1 MNKGSNLKLACF
13 NVRSICNKT
22 TGVLEALKD
31 HSIGICCITESWLKK
46 DDKAKFAE
54 IHELGY
60 DLFSAPRKGVGGGVA
75 FIFNPL
81 VVKPIRNNVA
91 KYSSFEVL
99 ECVIKSSTGLI
110 RLCVIYRSTQITS
123 KERYNLTKTSLFF
136 DQFGEYLDS
145 LQLKGGS
152 PILCG
157 DFNFHVEDKFDAVAQ
172 KFVTLCKSRGFIQHI
187 DKSTHIAGGTL
198 DLVLTRN
205 NITDHLPITNLE
217 IEEATGTTSDHFLV
231 SFEIPVSDV
240 TQTETKSEIKEFREL
255 SKLDI
260 ESFKQDILS
269 SGLNSPDLFI
279 SLEDTVQL
287 YNETLTKLLDKHSPV
302 VTRKFKTNDTPWWN
316 IKCQDARTKRR
327 KHQRAYAKEKSP
339 ETLASYK
346 EACVDAS
353 IIIDRERNKYYH
365 KKMDS
370 HVGNPRETYKVIN
383 NLLDKEYG
391 KNTFPNGENDASVA
405 NNLKDFFDSKVK
417 KIYAGIESENGKN
430 ANGAKGIPP
439 DDQKNEPKGSFTSFG
454 TMQSSQLADII
465 KAMPDKS
472 CALDT
477 IPMWL
482 FKECLPELLPAV
494 SYIVNES
501 LSSGAFPC
509 AFKTAAVRPV
519 LKKKGLDCDVLAN
532 YRPISNLTFLS
543 KIIEKCVNSQIVQF
557 INSHNLFAG
566 LQSGYRKTHS
576 CETAIT
582 KIHNDILMMIDKKHN
597 VLLLLLD
604 LSAAF
609 DTVCHTLLLK
619 KLKNAYGINGK
630 ALAWFESY
638 LSDRSFTVKVNKSS
652 SSSCQLTIG
661 VPQGS
666 ILGPLLFILYT
677 KDLQELV
684 NQYGLSVHLYADD
697 TQIYFSFDINC
708 TNPDLSQIQACFSEI
723 KKWMAANFL
732 KLNEDKT
739 KALELGVYE
748 NCITSS
754 VPLGTHSIELSEKA
768 KNLGFYFDD
777 QMSLESQVNNVTKN
791 CFMNLRNL
799 RRIGSKLSHSLKV
812 QLVQSMIFSHLDYCN
827 AVYGSL
833 SEANLNKLQKI
844 QYAAV
849 QFIYGLSGKDRF
861 QPLSPFLK
869 ELHFLPV
876 RSRIRYKVALM
887 TFKCINNIAPHY
899 LSEMITLRD
908 PNRHEL
914 RIDSDFY
921 VLKSPPRPNYK
932 RTEGTFSVTAPT
944 IWNDLPHELRC
955 MTELNAFKKK
965 LKTYYIRTVF
975 GEHY

>member
-1 MNKGSNLKLACF
+1 MNKSSNLKLGCF

-22 TGVLEALKD
+22 VGVLEALKD
-31 HSIGICCITESWLKK
+31 HSVDICCITESWLGAN
-46 DDKAKFAE
+46 DGAKFAE

-60 DLFSAPRKGVGGGVA
+60 DLFSKPRKGVGGGVA
-75 FIFNPL
+75 FIFDPL
-81 VVKPIRNNVA
+81 RVKPIRNNVP

-99 ECVIKSSTGLI
+99 ECVIKSSAQLI

-145 LQLKGGS
+145 LQQKGGS
-152 PILCG
+152 PIICG
-157 DFNFHVEDKFDAVAQ
+157 DFNFHVEDKHDAVAQ
-172 KFVTLCKSRGFIQHI
+172 KFVTLCKSRGFTQHI
-187 DKSTHIAGGTL
+187 DKATHIAGGTL

-205 NITDHLPITNLE
+205 NITDNLPITKLE
-217 IEEATGTTSDHFLV
+217 VETTTGTTSDHFLV
-231 SFEIPVSDV
+231 SFEIPVSG
-240 TQTETKSEIKEFREL
+240 TALTETKSEIKEFREL
-255 SKLDI
+255 SKIDI
-260 ESFKQDILS
+260 DSFKSDILS
-269 SGLNSPDLFI
+269 SPLNSPELFT
-279 SLEDTVQL
+279 SLDDTVEL
-287 YNETLTKLLDKHSPV
+287 YNSTLTTLLDKHAPV

-327 KHQRAYAKEKSP
+327 KHQRAYAKNKTP
-339 ETLASYK
+339 ETTTAYN

-353 IIIDRERNKYYH
+353 IIIDRERNKFYH
-365 KKMDS
+365 KKLDS
-370 HVGNPRETYKVIN
+370 HAGNPRETYKVIN

-391 KNTFPNGENDASVA
+391 KNSFPNGENDESVA

-417 KIYAGIESENGKN
+417 KIYAGIEKENCEKTNVAEDTHSEPEN
-430 ANGAKGIPP
+430 AAKA
-439 DDQKNEPKGSFTSFG
+439 SFTSFD
-454 TMQSSQLADII
+454 TMQTSEII
-465 KAMPDKS
+465 NIVKSMPDKS
-472 CALDT
+472 CASDT

-482 FKECLPELLPAV
+482 FKECLPQLLTAV

-501 LSSGAFPC
+501 LSSGKFPSDLK
-509 AFKTAAVRPV
+509 AAAVRPA
-519 LKKKGLDCDVLAN
+519 LKKKGLDSDVLGN

-543 KIIEKCVNSQIVQF
+543 KIIEKCVNRQLVAFVNSQ
-557 INSHNLFAG
+557 NLFAE

-582 KIHNDILMMIDKKHN
+582 KIHNDILMMIDKKNN

-609 DTVCHTLLLK
+609 DTICHKLLLK
-619 KLKNAYGINGK
+619 KLKNMYGIDGN
-630 ALAWFESY
+630 ALEWIKSY
-638 LSDRSFTVKVNKSS
+638 LTGRSFTVTVNRSS

-684 NQYGLSVHLYADD
+684 KKYELSVHLYADD

-708 TNPDLSQIQACFSEI
+708 INPDLSKVQECFSEI
-723 KKWMAANFL
+723 KRWMAENFL

-739 KALELGVYE
+739 KVMELGVYE

-754 VPLGTHSIELSEKA
+754 VPLDTHSIELSEKA

-791 CFMNLRNL
+791 CSMNLRNL
-799 RRIGSKLSHSLKV
+799 QRIGSKLTHNLKV
-812 QLVQSMIFSHLDYCN
+812 QLVHSMIFSHLDYCN
-827 AVYGSL
+827 AVFASL

-844 QYAAV
+844 QYSAV
-849 QFIYGLSGKDRF
+849 QFIYGLRGKERY
-861 QPLSPFLK
+861 QSLSPFLK

-876 RSRIRYKVALM
+876 RFRIRYKIALM
-887 TFKCINNIAPHY
+887 TFKCLNNIAPQY
-899 LSEMITLRD
+899 LSEMITMRD
-908 PNRHEL
+908 PNSHEL
-914 RIDSDFY
+914 RLDNDYY
-921 VLKSPPRPNYK
+921 VLKPPPRPHYK
-932 RTEGTFSVTAPT
+932 RTEGTFSVMAPT
-944 IWNDLPHELRC
+944 IWNVLPYELRC
-955 MTELNAFKKK
+955 LTEVTIFKKM
-965 LKTYYIRTVF
+965 LKTYYF
-975 GEHY
+975 KMAFS

>member
-31 HSIGICCITESWLKK
+31 HSIDICCITESWLRS

-81 VVKPIRNNVA
+81 RVKPVRNNVP

-99 ECVIKSSTGLI
+99 ECVIKSSNGLV

-152 PILCG
+152 PIICG
-157 DFNFHVEDKFDAVAQ
+157 DFNFHVEDKLDAVAQ
-172 KFVTLCKSRGFIQHI
+172 KFVTLCKSRGFTQHI
-187 DKSTHIAGGTL
+187 DKPTHIAGGTL

-205 NITDHLPITNLE
+205 NITDNLPITKLE
-217 IEEATGTTSDHFLV
+217 IETATGTTSDHFLV
-231 SFEIPVSDV
+231 SFEIPVSDEAP
-240 TQTETKSEIKEFREL
+240 TEKSEIKEFREL
-255 SKLDI
+255 SKMDVD
-260 ESFKQDILS
+260 SFKSDILS
-269 SGLNSPDLFI
+269 SGLNSPELFT
-279 SLEDTVQL
+279 SVDSTVEL
-287 YNETLTKLLDKHSPV
+287 YNSTLTALLDKHAPV
-302 VTRKFKTNDTPWWN
+302 VTRKFKKNDTPWWN
-316 IKCQDARTKRR
+316 TKCQDARTKRR
-327 KHQRAYAKEKSP
+327 KHQRAHTKYKTP
-339 ETLASYK
+339 ETKTAYN

-353 IIIDRERNKYYH
+353 IIIDRERNKFYH
-365 KKMDS
+365 EKLDS
-370 HVGNPRETYKVIN
+370 HAGNPRETYKVIN

-391 KNTFPNGENDASVA
+391 KNMFPNGENDESVA

-417 KIYAGIESENGKN
+417 KIYAGIEKENCEN
-430 ANGAKGIPP
+430 TNGAKDMPY
-439 DDQKNEPKGSFTSFG
+439 EPESASKASFTSFD
-454 TMQSSQLADII
+454 TMQPSELLDVI
-465 KAMPDKS
+465 KSMPDKS
-472 CALDT
+472 CASDT
-477 IPMWL
+477 IPMCL
-482 FKECLPELLPAV
+482 FKECLPQLLTAV

-501 LSSGAFPC
+501 LSSGKFPSDLK
-509 AFKTAAVRPV
+509 AAAVRPA

-543 KIIEKCVNSQIVQF
+543 KIIERCVNSQLVKFVSSQK
-557 INSHNLFAG
+557 LFAE

-582 KIHNDILMMIDKKHN
+582 KIHNDILMMIDKKNN

-609 DTVCHTLLLK
+609 DTICHTLLLK
-619 KLKNAYGINGK
+619 KLKNLYGINGK
-630 ALAWFESY
+630 ALAWLESY
-638 LSDRSFTVKVNKSS
+638 LSGRSFTVKVNKSS

-684 NQYGLSVHLYADD
+684 KQYGLSVHLYADD

-708 TNPDLSQIQACFSEI
+708 INPDLSKIQACFSEI

-732 KLNEDKT
+732 KLNEEKT
-739 KALELGVYE
+739 KVLELGVYE

-754 VPLGTHSIELSEKA
+754 VPLGAHSIELSEKA

-777 QMSLESQVNNVTKN
+777 QMSLESQVNHVTKN

-799 RRIGSKLSHSLKV
+799 QRIGSKLTHNLKV
-812 QLVQSMIFSHLDYCN
+812 QLVHSMIFSHLDYCN
-827 AVYGSL
+827 AVFGSL

-844 QYAAV
+844 QYSAV
-849 QFIYGLSGKDRF
+849 QFIYGLRGKDRF

-876 RSRIRYKVALM
+876 RFRIRYKIALM
-887 TFKCINNIAPHY
+887 TFKCLNNIAPQY

-908 PNRHEL
+908 PNSHEL
-914 RIDSDFY
+914 RLDSDFY
-921 VLKSPPRPNYK
+921 VLKLPPCPNYK
-932 RTEGTFSVTAPT
+932 RTKGTFSVMAPT
-944 IWNDLPHELRC
+944 TWNVLPYELRC
-955 MTELNAFKKK
+955 MTELNVFKKK
-965 LKTYYIRTVF
+965 LKTYYFEMAF
-975 GEHY
+975 G